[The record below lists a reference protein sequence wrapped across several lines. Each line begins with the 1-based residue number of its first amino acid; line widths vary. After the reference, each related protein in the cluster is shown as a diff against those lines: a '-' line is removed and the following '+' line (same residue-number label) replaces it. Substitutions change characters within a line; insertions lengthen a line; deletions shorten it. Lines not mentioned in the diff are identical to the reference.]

1 MAYLDFKRYVWLI
14 DLVNRFDGVS
24 FGDIDDAWQDAK
36 DLNPEGKPFP
46 LKTFYNHLK
55 AIRSIFDID
64 IKLSRKDG
72 KYRALDNEPAG
83 IGRMQKSLMS
93 MLSLRNTI
101 DRYKGLSGRILYEE
115 EPDVYPDWMRQILY
129 AMDHGKKIQL
139 TYKKYGDAQPTRR
152 TLAPYCLKMFKRR
165 WYLLA
170 KERKALKTFALDDR
184 TVGIE
189 PLNTPFTLPEEF
201 NAEDYFRNSFGIR
214 ISPPQRVVLKAYGHE
229 ADYLR
234 STPLHPSQKEEE
246 CGDGYAIFSLFIG
259 IDAWEFFQEI
269 LSRGNRIEVLSPE
282 KLRKDIADRIE
293 EMRARYA
300 EFWQDTRALMNRI
313 DSK

>member
-14 DLVNRFDGVS
+14 DLLNNFDGVA
-24 FGDIDDAWQDAK
+24 FEDIDDAWKDAK

-72 KYRALDNEPAG
+72 RYRVLDTEPVG

-115 EPDVYPDWMRQILY
+115 EPDVFPEWMRRILY
-129 AMDHGKKIQL
+129 AMNHGKQIL
-139 TYKKYGDAQPTRR
+139 LEYRKYGDTRTTSR
-152 TLAPYCLKMFKRR
+152 TLEPYCLRMFRRR

-170 KERKALKTFALDDR
+170 KDGKTLKTFALDDR

-189 PLNTPFTLPEEF
+189 ELDAHFTLPEDF
-201 NAEDYFRNSFGIR
+201 NAEARDLLQTHS
-214 ISPPQRVVLKAYGHE
+214 
-229 ADYLR
+229 D
-234 STPLHPSQKEEE
+234 
-246 CGDGYAIFSLFIG
+246 
-259 IDAWEFFQEI
+259 
-269 LSRGNRIEVLSPE
+269 
-282 KLRKDIADRIE
+282 DRHGC
-293 EMRARYA
+293 
-300 EFWQDTRALMNRI
+300 
-313 DSK
+313 

>member
-14 DLVNRFDGVS
+14 DLLNNFDGVA
-24 FGDIDDAWQDAK
+24 FEYIDDAWQDAK

-72 KYRALDNEPAG
+72 RYRVLNTEPVG

-115 EPDVYPDWMRQILY
+115 EPDVFPEWMRRILY
-129 AMDHGKKIQL
+129 AMNHGKQIL
-139 TYKKYGDAQPTRR
+139 LEYRKYGDTRTTSR
-152 TLAPYCLKMFKRR
+152 TLEPYCLRMFRRR

-170 KERKALKTFALDDR
+170 KDGKTLKTFALDDR

-189 PLNTPFTLPEEF
+189 ELDAHFTLPEDF
-201 NAEDYFRNSFGIR
+201 NAEDYFRHVFGIR
-214 ISPPQRVVLKAYGHE
+214 SSTPKRVLLKAYGQE

-234 STPLHPSQKEEE
+234 STPLHPSQQEEE
-246 CGDGYAIFSLFIG
+246 TGDGYAVFSLFIG
-259 IDAWEFFQEI
+259 IDAWEFYQEI
-269 LSRGNRIEVLSPE
+269 LSRGNRIEVLAP
-282 KLRKDIADRIE
+282 KALRKDIAARIE

-300 EFWQDTRALMNRI
+300 EFWQE
-313 DSK
+313 

>member
-14 DLVNRFDGVS
+14 DLLNNFDGVA
-24 FGDIDDAWQDAK
+24 FEYIDDAWQDAK

-72 KYRALDNEPAG
+72 RYRVLNTEPVG

-115 EPDVYPDWMRQILY
+115 EPDVFPEWMRRILY
-129 AMDHGKKIQL
+129 AMNHGKQIL
-139 TYKKYGDAQPTRR
+139 LEYRKYGDTRTTSR

-165 WYLLA
+165 WFLLA
-170 KERKALKTFALDDR
+170 REGRTVKTFALDDR

-189 PLNTPFTLPEEF
+189 ELDAHFTLPEDF
-201 NAEDYFRNSFGIR
+201 NAEDYFRHVFGIR
-214 ISPPQRVVLKAYGHE
+214 SSTPKRVLLKAYGQE

-234 STPLHPSQKEEE
+234 STPLHPSQQEEE
-246 CGDGYAIFSLFIG
+246 TGDGYAVFSLFIG
-259 IDAWEFFQEI
+259 IDAWEFYQEI
-269 LSRGNRIEVLSPE
+269 LSRGNRIEVLAPE
-282 KLRKDIADRIE
+282 ALRKDIAA
-293 EMRARYA
+293 ARLA
-300 EFWQDTRALMNRI
+300 ETAAKVL
-313 DSK
+313 S

>member
-14 DLVNRFDGVS
+14 DLLNNFDGVA
-24 FGDIDDAWQDAK
+24 FEYIDDAWQDAK

-72 KYRALDNEPAG
+72 RYRVLDTEPVG

-115 EPDVYPDWMRQILY
+115 EPDVFPEWMRRILY
-129 AMDHGKKIQL
+129 AMNHGKQIL
-139 TYKKYGDAQPTRR
+139 LEYRKYGDTRTTSR
-152 TLAPYCLKMFKRR
+152 TLEPYCLRMFRRR

-170 KERKALKTFALDDR
+170 KDGKTLKTFALDDR

-189 PLNTPFTLPEEF
+189 ELNTPFTLPKDF
-201 NAEDYFRNSFGIR
+201 NADEYFRNVFGIR
-214 ISPPQRVVLKAYGHE
+214 SSPPKRVLLKAYGHE
-229 ADYLR
+229 VDYLR

-246 CGDGYAIFSLFIG
+246 TGDGYAIFSLFIG
-259 IDAWEFFQEI
+259 IDAWEFYQEI
-269 LSRGNRIEVLSPE
+269 LSRGNRLEVLEP
-282 KLRKDIADRIE
+282 KTLREDIADIIDV
-293 EMRARYA
+293 MRERYA
-300 EFWQDTRALMNRI
+300 
-313 DSK
+313 